1 MKIFMIKKNSCIY
14 KTNLKFQVFQA
25 SHDASQISVIEFP
38 TPLNDVTAIRV
49 FPVMSSS
56 DDVMPQLRVDVTG
69 CYEQR
74 VVVTTTKVVTTETT
88 GSVAKTTS
96 KPVVV
101 ETTTPT
107 MGTTPSTTEVCKKI
121 VCN

>member
-1 MKIFMIKKNSCIY
+1 MLPIIIIKKI
-14 KTNLKFQVFQA
+14 QVFQA

-56 DDVMPQLRVDVTG
+56 DDVIPQLRVDVTG

-96 KPVVV
+96 KPVVFD
-101 ETTTPT
+101 ETTAPT
-107 MGTTPSTTEVCKKI
+107 ISTTPSTTEVFMNNKY
-121 VCN
+121 